1 MQIVCNKKVNI
12 LPVPTWSW
20 LKINDS
26 QMNFNMDVK
35 QEEMKCSR
43 DVPNGIR
50 LIEKEDLERIL
61 PSVEEIK
68 TGMGEEVGAFL
79 HEMETEVTGFLA
91 EKGCQVGEPLLLHYT
106 SRDQEASFEDQ
117 IIYAREGSE
126 MTVIMDYSSA
136 KDSESLFGMR
146 TRIYAEKNALVRV
159 IKLQLLG
166 EKADHFDDIGA
177 VCEDQAKVEVV
188 QLEIGG
194 NRGWS
199 GCHTR
204 LKGFK
209 STFDSGTGYLCR
221 EQQKLDINYVAVH
234 EGKKTDS
241 RMEVKG
247 ALLDQAEKV
256 FRGTIDFCRGAKGS
270 VGEEQEETL
279 LFGRDVINKTIP
291 LILCGEEEVE
301 GNHGA
306 TIGRIDESLLF
317 YMQSRGIGEDEAKE
331 MIIRAGIDAVCRRIP
346 HEPSVRLVQSY
357 IEEVFQNET

>member
-1 MQIVCNKKVNI
+1 MQIVCNKKVNR
-12 LPVPTWSW
+12 LPVPTWNW

-26 QMNFNMDVK
+26 QMNLSMDV
-35 QEEMKCSR
+35 QQGQMERSTV
-43 DVPNGIR
+43 VPQGIR
-50 LIEKEDLERIL
+50 LLEKEELDRMM
-61 PSVEEIK
+61 PAFAEIK

-79 HEMETEVTGFLA
+79 HEMRTEVTGYMS
-91 EKGCQVGEPLLLHYT
+91 EKGCRILEPLLLHY
-106 SRDQEASFEDQ
+106 SCRDQGALFEDQ
-117 IIYAREGSE
+117 IICAQEGSE
-126 MTVIMDYSSA
+126 MTVIMDYSSVEDA
-136 KDSESLFGMR
+136 ESLFGIR

-166 EKADHFDDIGA
+166 AKADHFDDMGA
-177 VCEDQAKVEVV
+177 VCEDQAKVEIV
-188 QLEIGG
+188 QLELGG
-194 NRGWS
+194 NRGWA
-199 GCHTR
+199 GCLAR

-209 STFDSGTGYLCR
+209 SSFESGTGYLCR

-256 FRGTIDFCRGAKGS
+256 FRGTIDFRRGAKGS
-270 VGEEQEETL
+270 VGEEQEDTL
-279 LFGRDVINKTIP
+279 LIGRDVINKTIP

-306 TIGRIDESLLF
+306 TIGKIDESLLF
-317 YMQSRGIGEDEAKE
+317 YMQSRGIKEDWAKE
-331 MIIRAGIDAVCRRIP
+331 MIIRAGIDAICRRIP
-346 HEPSVRLVQSY
+346 HEPSVKMVQSY